1 MEIFTFL
8 QHQVTHK
15 VMNVLDKVRNKK
27 KKIAEKKEA
36 ELNKSL
42 KPKTKQ
48 DLKKMYTELTND
60 EIKQVLCHLKELG
73 MVDIKRLLNG
83 NEFSSMS
90 GENGIKVEFSR
101 KYN

>member
-42 KPKTKQ
+42 KPKT
-48 DLKKMYTELTND
+48 
-60 EIKQVLCHLKELG
+60 
-73 MVDIKRLLNG
+73 
-83 NEFSSMS
+83 
-90 GENGIKVEFSR
+90 
-101 KYN
+101 

>member
-15 VMNVLDKVRNKK
+15 VMSVLDKVRNKK

-60 EIKQVLCHLKELG
+60 EIKFLINLIGKS
-73 MVDIKRLLNG
+73 
-83 NEFSSMS
+83 EFIGRDVQILYSIVAKLQ
-90 GENGIKVEFSR
+90 NKLT
-101 KYN
+101 K

>member
-1 MEIFTFL
+1 
-8 QHQVTHK
+8 
-15 VMNVLDKVRNKK
+15 MNLTGAK

-60 EIKQVLCHLKELG
+60 EIKFLINLIGKS
-73 MVDIKRLLNG
+73 
-83 NEFSSMS
+83 EFIGRDVQILYSIVAKLQ
-90 GENGIKVEFSR
+90 NKLT
-101 KYN
+101 K

>member
-27 KKIAEKKEA
+27 KKITEKKEA

-60 EIKQVLCHLKELG
+60 EIKFLINLIGKS
-73 MVDIKRLLNG
+73 
-83 NEFSSMS
+83 EFIGRDVQILYSIVAKLQ
-90 GENGIKVEFSR
+90 NKLT
-101 KYN
+101 K

>member
-60 EIKQVLCHLKELG
+60 EIKFLINLIGKS
-73 MVDIKRLLNG
+73 
-83 NEFSSMS
+83 EFIGRDVQILYSIVAKLQ
-90 GENGIKVEFSR
+90 NKLT
-101 KYN
+101 K